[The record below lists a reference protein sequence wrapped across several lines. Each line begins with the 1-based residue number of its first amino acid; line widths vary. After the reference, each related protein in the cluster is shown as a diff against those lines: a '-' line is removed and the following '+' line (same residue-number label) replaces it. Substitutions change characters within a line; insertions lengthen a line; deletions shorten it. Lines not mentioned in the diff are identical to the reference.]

1 MGEGAG
7 FQLGT
12 VGALSLSVVS
22 SVSIVICNKALMSS
36 LGFIFGMRSDYLYFA
51 FLMTKLAIIPCT
63 VFLETVFLAKKF
75 SEGQQKAR
83 EASSQMLQVKDN
95 DSEALMRA
103 ESGAGIDADGAA
115 PTATV
120 WSSNKDL
127 RA

>member
-51 FLMTKLAIIPCT
+51 FLVSAD
-63 VFLETVFLAKKF
+63 VSNA
-75 SEGQQKAR
+75 SDDKASNHSLYCLPGDCLFG
-83 EASSQMLQVKDN
+83 EEVQVKDN